1 MIWNCCFFHVIGIA
15 TLLSGL
21 FFENEGGLS
30 GPKNEGFWITNSII
44 LFFFNR
50 TFYYITCTTIENRF
64 WMSTMQ
70 TWNNFSSLL
79 ITIKFDPST
88 ATNTASITSN
98 RIITAQNGMTDNR
111 TYLLQQMTMTATTI
125 RRNSSKMISKGMRTL
140 ISLGPGKKEKE
151 RKDVYSNRV

>member
-1 MIWNCCFFHVIGIA
+1 MKVAFLA
-15 TLLSGL
+15 LSQTSLLYKKKKSKL
-21 FFENEGGLS
+21 KKECRVLDNKQHHFVLV
-30 GPKNEGFWITNSII
+30 
-44 LFFFNR
+44 NR
-50 TFYYITCTTIENRF
+50 TFYHITCKTIENRF
-64 WMSTMQ
+64 SMSTMQ

-88 ATNTASITSN
+88 ATDTATITSN

-111 TYLLQQMTMTATTI
+111 KYLLQQMTMTATTI